1 MAELAL
7 VYESRSYSTGIV
19 GRSICNA
26 RNHHW
31 VAENTGGDA
40 VGAGELFCASIAAC
54 AVNMVETIA
63 NAENRALES
72 MEVNVAA
79 YRDPDKPAPDKTG
92 ADVSLYDAVR
102 IQFQMWGVSDDDARF
117 LVKTWKQ
124 R

>member
-1 MAELAL
+1 MAELTLA
-7 VYESRSYSTGIV
+7 YQARCHSIGIV

-31 VAENTGGDA
+31 VAENSGGEA

-54 AVNMVETIA
+54 AVNMVEKIA
-63 NAENRALES
+63 STEHRALDN

-79 YRDPDKPAPDKTG
+79 YRDFDKPSG
-92 ADVSLYDAVR
+92 DVSLYDEVR

>member
-1 MAELAL
+1 MANC
-7 VYESRSYSTGIV
+7 YSIGV
-19 GRSICNA
+19 AGRSVCNV

-40 VGAGELFCASIAAC
+40 VGAGEMFCASIAAC

-63 NAENRALES
+63 STEQRGLDG
-72 MEVNVAA
+72 MDVNVAA
-79 YRDPDKPAPDKTG
+79 YRDFDKPAGDIS
-92 ADVSLYDAVR
+92 VYDQVR
-102 IQFQMWGVSDDDARF
+102 VDFRMWGVSDDDARF

>member
-40 VGAGELFCASIAAC
+40 VGAGELVCASIA
-54 AVNMVETIA
+54 
-63 NAENRALES
+63 
-72 MEVNVAA
+72 EVNAAA

-92 ADVSLYDAVR
+92 AEVSLYDAVR
-102 IQFQMWGVSDDDARF
+102 IKFQMWGVSDDDARF

>member
-1 MAELAL
+1 MADLAL
-7 VYESRSYSTGIV
+7 AYQARSYSTGIT

-31 VAENTGGDA
+31 VSESPGGEA
-40 VGAGELFCASIAAC
+40 VGAGELFCASMSAC

-63 NAENRALES
+63 DSEQRALDS
-72 MEVNVAA
+72 MEVSVAV
-79 YRDPDKPAPDKTG
+79 YSDKDKPPG
-92 ADVSLYDAVR
+92 DVSLYDAVR
-102 IQFQMWGVSDDDARF
+102 VQFEMWGVSDDDARF

>member
-7 VYESRSYSTGIV
+7 AYEARSYSTGIV

-31 VAENTGGDA
+31 VADGPGGDA

-63 NAENRALES
+63 STEQRALDS
-72 MEVNVAA
+72 MDVNVAA
-79 YRDPDKPAPDKTG
+79 YRDKDKPAG
-92 ADVSLYDAVR
+92 DVSLYDAVQIR
-102 IQFQMWGVSDDDARF
+102 FEMWGVTDDDARY

>member
-1 MAELAL
+1 MAALAL
-7 VYESRSYSTGIV
+7 AYEARSYSTGIV

-31 VAENTGGDA
+31 VAENTGGEA
-40 VGAGELFCASIAAC
+40 VGAGELFCASVAAC

-63 NAENRALES
+63 DKEQRGLDR

-79 YRDPDKPAPDKTG
+79 YRDADKAAG
-92 ADVSLYDAVR
+92 DVTLYDAVR
-102 IQFQMWGVSDDDARF
+102 VQFQMWGVTDDDARF

>member
-1 MAELAL
+1 MTELPLA
-7 VYESRSYSTGIV
+7 YEARSYSTGIV

-31 VAENTGGDA
+31 VAENTGGEA

-63 NAENRALES
+63 STEQRTLES
-72 MEVNVAA
+72 MEVNVAL
-79 YRDPDKPAPDKTG
+79 YRDIDKPAS
-92 ADVSLYDAVR
+92 DVSLYDAVR
-102 IQFQMWGVSDDDARF
+102 IQFQMWGVSDDDARY